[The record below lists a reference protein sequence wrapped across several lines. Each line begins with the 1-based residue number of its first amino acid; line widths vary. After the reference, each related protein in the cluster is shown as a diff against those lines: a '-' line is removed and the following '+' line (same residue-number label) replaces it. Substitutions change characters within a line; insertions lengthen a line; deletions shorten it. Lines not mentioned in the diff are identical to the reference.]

1 MRAPTHIRVAKEI
14 HEIANA
20 LSDRSSRDEAPDRA
34 HAARLHELANLIRF
48 IEIGNR
54 NLRRELTTLRGGVPL
69 RAIGLVDRA
78 VPTPADSIRRHEVL
92 QLGSP
97 ER

>member
-1 MRAPTHIRVAKEI
+1 MRAPTHVRVAKEI

-20 LSDRSSRDEAPDRA
+20 LSDRCSRDEAPDRA

-54 NLRRELTTLRGGVPL
+54 NLKRELASLRGGVPQ
-69 RAIGLVDRA
+69 RALGSFDRA
-78 VPTPADSIRRHEVL
+78 ETTPADSIRRREVS
-92 QLGSP
+92 QVKP
-97 ER
+97 